1 MVLRDIRG
9 YEFRI
14 SRKMLGCIVIEY
26 GKKGLI
32 LMEYFRNTSSQ
43 AGPKTSDY
51 FRTLGANRSV
61 FSRILTGPNF
71 WLLAQ

>member
-1 MVLRDIRG
+1 MVLRDILG

-14 SRKMLGCIVIEY
+14 SRKMLGCILIEY
-26 GKKGLI
+26 GKKGRI

-43 AGPKTSDY
+43 TGPKTSDY

-61 FSRILTGPNF
+61 F
-71 WLLAQ
+71 

>member
-26 GKKGLI
+26 EKKGLI